1 MLKDLKDIERM
12 GELLAQSKICG
23 SINPAAGAVIIFNC
37 LQTNTPLEKFIQR
50 YHVIPTMA
58 KTEITRKAETMVA
71 DFLEAGGTM
80 EILERSPERCAAKF
94 TQGKT
99 FYTSDLKWAEIQNE
113 SYTKGRDGKTLKENW
128 STPRRRMQMMW
139 ARCISDGIRVVN
151 PAVTHGQYTEEEAI
165 DFDGAAEAAAA
176 AAVDPAENP
185 AAAPMP
191 MALDF
196 QEPTAPTAAPVVPPP
211 IVPPAEM
218 PPVAPPPVV
227 PQPVAPIDIPPAPP
241 MTPVDIPP
249 APPVVPSAPTA
260 PAPFNMRGPDGLDY
274 TTCRCPGQYSGVKW
288 AMVPPDMLQM
298 ALNISAPNLY
308 DQDREEIRR
317 ILAAK

>member
-37 LQTNTPLEKFIQR
+37 IQTNTTLEKFIQR
-50 YHVIPTMA
+50 YHVIPTIA
-58 KTEITRKAETMVA
+58 KTEITRKAETMLA
-71 DFLEAGGTM
+71 DFQEAGGTVD
-80 EILERSPERCAAKF
+80 ILERSPERCAAKF
-94 TQGKT
+94 MNGKT
-99 FYTSDLKWAEIQNE
+99 FYTSDLKWEEIKNE
-113 SYTKGRDGKTLKENW
+113 SYTKARDGKTLKENW

-165 DFDGAAEAAAA
+165 DFDGASEAAAPA
-176 AAVDPAENP
+176 AIDPAENP

-191 MALDF
+191 MALDYA
-196 QEPTAPTAAPVVPPP
+196 EPTPPPAPAPAAPAPAAPAAPAPVVPPP

-218 PPVAPPPVV
+218 PPAASVS
-227 PQPVAPIDIPPAPP
+227 PAPAP
-241 MTPVDIPP
+241 MN
-249 APPVVPSAPTA
+249 A
-260 PAPFNMRGPDGLDY
+260 PAPFNMRGPDNLDY
-274 TTCRCPGQYSGVKW
+274 TVCRCPGQYNGVKW
-288 AMVPPDMLQM
+288 ALVPPDMLKM
-298 ALNISAPNLY
+298 ALEVSAPNLY

-317 ILAAK
+317 VLNQ

>member
-80 EILERSPERCAAKF
+80 EILERSSERCAAKF

-99 FYTSDLKWAEIQNE
+99 FYTSDLKWEEIKNE

-151 PAVTHGQYTEEEAI
+151 PAITHGQYTEEEAI
-165 DFDGAAEAAAA
+165 DFDGAAEAASEP
-176 AAVDPAENP
+176 AAVPAENP
-185 AAAPMP
+185 ATVPMP

-196 QEPTAPTAAPVVPPP
+196 QEPQPPAASVPVVPPP

-218 PPVAPPPVV
+218 PQVTAPVQPMPPQQPMAIE
-227 PQPVAPIDIPPAPP
+227 PQP
-241 MTPVDIPP
+241 
-249 APPVVPSAPTA
+249 APTA

-274 TTCRCPGQYSGVKW
+274 TVCRCPGQYKGMKW
-288 AMVPPDMLQM
+288 AMVPPDMLKM
-298 ALNISAPNLY
+298 ALEVSAPNLY
-308 DQDREEIRR
+308 DQDRDEIRR
-317 ILAAK
+317 ILGK